1 MNFTTKSK
9 RQVGD
14 FKELNIAT
22 SFFCKRPSPK
32 LVINLVS
39 LCRDGFTENPQ
50 KLREFTEFKILNQNH
65 MFMVHCKI

>member
-14 FKELNIAT
+14 FNELNIAT
-22 SFFCKRPSPK
+22 SFCKRPSPK

-39 LCRDGFTENPQ
+39 LCPDGFTKNPQ
-50 KLREFTEFKILNQNH
+50 KLREFTKFKNLNQNH